1 MLYAFEAVP
10 KYLKRICISI
20 LIELVNNDKA
30 IEYWN
35 DYVSPLTGERS
46 TNIFIKAYIEE
57 ETRLGVR

>member
-35 DYVSPLTGERS
+35 D
-46 TNIFIKAYIEE
+46 
-57 ETRLGVR
+57 